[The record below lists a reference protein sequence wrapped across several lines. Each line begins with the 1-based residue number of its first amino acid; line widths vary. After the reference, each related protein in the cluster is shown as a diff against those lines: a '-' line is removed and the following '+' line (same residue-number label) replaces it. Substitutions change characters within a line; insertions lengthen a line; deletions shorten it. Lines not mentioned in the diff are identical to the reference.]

1 MCSVDDDKVVDSRA
15 ADEGAAIRRRRACL
29 ACAHRFTTYE
39 RLEAAPLVVVKR
51 AGHRVPYDRARLV
64 AGARVAATD
73 RPVTEEALEAL
84 ASDVED
90 ALRVAG
96 PEVTTEQIGLAVLER
111 LRRLD
116 LVAALRFASV
126 YKQFSD
132 PADFEAEIALLTDLT
147 KATEPKTS

>member
-29 ACAHRFTTYE
+29 GCGYRFTTYE
-39 RLEAAPLVVVKR
+39 RLEEVALVVVKR
-51 AGHRVPYDRARLV
+51 AGHRVAYDRARIV

-73 RPVTEEALEAL
+73 RPVTEEALDAL
-84 ASDVED
+84 ATEVED

-111 LRRLD
+111 LRGLD

-147 KATEPKTS
+147 KATEPKGS